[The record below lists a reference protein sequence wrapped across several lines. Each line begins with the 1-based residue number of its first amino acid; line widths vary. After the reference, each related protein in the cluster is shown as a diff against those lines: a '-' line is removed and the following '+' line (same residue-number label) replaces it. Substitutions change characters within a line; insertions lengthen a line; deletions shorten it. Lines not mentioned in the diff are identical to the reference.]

1 MVDKRQISQFFP
13 GDNCEILF
21 HTMNSISL
29 KFDTIIKLTII
40 TMKSLGPDD
49 HSQIG
54 LKWSLIHRL
63 TLRGQ
68 SSNLPGTIVP
78 WRDIFDIW

>member
-1 MVDKRQISQFFP
+1 MVDQRQMSQFFP

-21 HTMNSISL
+21 HTMNSSSL

-54 LKWSLIHRL
+54 LK
-63 TLRGQ
+63 
-68 SSNLPGTIVP
+68 
-78 WRDIFDIW
+78 